1 MEIMNTTILIIG
13 VVKKD
18 NQVLLRKK
26 LPGAGPYKEL
36 WYLFGGKIE
45 LEKEAP
51 EEIIQKTIKE
61 QAGIDVKMTQ
71 RFGWDT
77 EIKPNEQGVETFYL
91 YLDTL
96 CEYISG
102 ELKPGPGIFY
112 LEWADIEKLREYK
125 LNPPSKKLFRRIGYL
140 KD

>member
-1 MEIMNTTILIIG
+1 MNTTILIIG
-13 VVKKD
+13 VVKKS

-26 LPGAGPYKEL
+26 PPGVGPYKEP

-51 EEIIQKTIKE
+51 EEVIQRTIKE

-71 RFGWDT
+71 RLGWDT
-77 EIKPNEQGVETFYL
+77 EVKPSEQEVETFYI

-102 ELKPGPGIFY
+102 ELKPGPGIFH
-112 LEWADIEKLREYK
+112 LEWVDIEKLGEYE
-125 LNPPSKKLFRRIGYL
+125 LNPPTNKLFRRVGYL